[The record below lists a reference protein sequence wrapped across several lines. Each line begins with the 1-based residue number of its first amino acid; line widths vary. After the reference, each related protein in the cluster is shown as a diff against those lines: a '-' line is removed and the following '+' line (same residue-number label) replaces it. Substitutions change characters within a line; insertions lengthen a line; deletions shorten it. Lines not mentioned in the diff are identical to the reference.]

1 MNNKENLYAYSFTGY
16 WKDVGTIDSLW
27 EANMEFLDPNHS
39 LNIRDDNWRIYS
51 KNPIAPPQY
60 ISENGTVN
68 NAMLADG
75 CYIDGSVNHSI
86 ISQNVSLGEN
96 SVVEDSVIMA
106 NVKIGANVT
115 IKYAIIGEYANI
127 QDGTEIIGTR
137 DDIKVIGYQEQV
149 GGTDYENE

>member
-1 MNNKENLYAYSFTGY
+1 
-16 WKDVGTIDSLW
+16 
-27 EANMEFLDPNHS
+27 
-39 LNIRDDNWRIYS
+39 
-51 KNPIAPPQY
+51 
-60 ISENGTVN
+60 
-68 NAMLADG
+68 MLADG